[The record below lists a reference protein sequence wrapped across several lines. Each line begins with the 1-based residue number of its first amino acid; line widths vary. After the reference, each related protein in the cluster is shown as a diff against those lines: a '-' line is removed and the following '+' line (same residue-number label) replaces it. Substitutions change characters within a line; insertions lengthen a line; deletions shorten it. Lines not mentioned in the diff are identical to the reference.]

1 MFKLTKG
8 KAPISLISV
17 KGKWNIKKEQLSAP
31 HILNLW
37 ETVVL
42 LKKKVST
49 LNHDSPSVYKPRHKQ
64 LCHTINCY
72 I

>member
-1 MFKLTKG
+1 MEYKKRTALSSPYSKFVG
-8 KAPISLISV
+8 DCCI
-17 KGKWNIKKEQLSAP
+17 IK
-31 HILNLW
+31 
-37 ETVVL
+37 
-42 LKKKVST
+42 KKKVST